1 MKERKSKNCAA
12 CNFDLSDFPK
22 ESLDILNLCKKHK
35 PKENKMDCPVC
46 GCQDTKFV
54 TGTAKATGRPW
65 SAYDCQNPSCK
76 NEKGYATRTFVKAQP
91 NQAKFSKS
99 PQAPLMTGNVD
110 KKLDLIISMLK
121 TLQGDMGVTEANKEL
136 SIEADQNTPF

>member
-1 MKERKSKNCAA
+1 
-12 CNFDLSDFPK
+12 
-22 ESLDILNLCKKHK
+22 
-35 PKENKMDCPVC
+35 MDCPIC

-76 NEKGYATRTFVKAQP
+76 NEKGFPTRTFVKSQT
-91 NQAKFSKS
+91 AKTSKA
-99 PQAPLMTGNVD
+99 PQASVMTGSID

-121 TLQGDMGVTEANKEL
+121 TLQMDMGITEANKEL
-136 SIEADQNTPF
+136 SIEAETNSTPF